1 MSSQTAGNSSQS
13 VRGRG
18 ADLLVRSLTRAGVKV
33 IYSLSG
39 NQIMPVYDACIDAGI
54 RIVHCRHEGAAVFM
68 ADAHAQLTGEVGI
81 ALVTAAPGFANAL
94 GAAYCARMSESPVVI
109 LSGDSPVGR
118 DGDGAF
124 QELDQ
129 NAIAAPLVKL
139 ALRPRKPADLGHM
152 LARAIRAARS
162 GRPGPVQMA
171 LPFDLLNATIAG
183 DAIPAQGDFLAEIRP
198 ADAQALAA
206 ILADLKEA
214 ACPLI
219 LTGPALNASRGRSV
233 LTGLAD
239 RLDLPVIAM
248 ESPRGL
254 KDPALGAL
262 AQALGR
268 ADCVLLLGKAIDFTL
283 NFGEGG
289 TFGAAAQVH
298 VIDPDPAMRDR
309 ARRKLGGKAGLVLD
323 GDAPATA
330 AALSRLAGSGAGSRR
345 LAWRTQVAALLAER
359 VAAPD
364 TGNRISPHAFARAI
378 DRALGRDSDAVLL
391 SDGGEI
397 GQWVQ
402 HLATAPH
409 RIINGPSGAIGGV
422 LCQGIAAKLLK
433 PRARVLAAMGD
444 GTVGFHFAE
453 LDTAAREGANLV
465 VVVGNDGLWNAEHQ
479 IQLRDYGADRLIGCT
494 LAPGRR
500 YDLAAQGL
508 GCAGFH
514 VTQAGDLD
522 GALEAAFRAGRPALV
537 NVEIEGLPAPSL
549 GGGVSGH

>member
-1 MSSQTAGNSSQS
+1 MRPNAAQNARS
-13 VRGRG
+13 RG
-18 ADLLVRSLTRAGVKV
+18 ADLLVQALAQAGVRV

-94 GAAYCARMSESPVVI
+94 GAVYCARMSESPVVI
-109 LSGDSPVGR
+109 LSGDSPVAR

-124 QELDQ
+124 QELNQ
-129 NAIAAPLVKL
+129 AAIAGPLTKL
-139 ALRPRKPADLGHM
+139 ALRPRKASDLGHM
-152 LARAIRAARS
+152 IARAMREARS

-171 LPFDLLNATIAG
+171 LPFDLLNAPATG
-183 DAIPAQGDFLAEIRP
+183 DVVPERTAFQAEPRP
-198 ADAQALAA
+198 ADAQGLAS
-206 ILADLKEA
+206 ILAGLREA
-214 ACPLI
+214 QRPLI
-219 LTGPALNASRGRSV
+219 LTGPALNASRGRAEIAA
-233 LTGLAD
+233 LTEK
-239 RLDLPVIAM
+239 LDLPVIPM

-254 KDPALGAL
+254 KDPALGGLAGLL
-262 AQALGR
+262 AQ
-268 ADCVLLLGKAIDFTL
+268 ADCVLLLGKAVDFTL
-283 NFGEGG
+283 GFAEGG
-289 TFGAAAQVH
+289 VFAGAQRVH

-309 ARRKLGGKAGLVLD
+309 ARRKLGRKAGLVLD
-323 GDAPATA
+323 GDAPASAGALVRFAGNA
-330 AALSRLAGSGAGSRR
+330 APARR
-345 LAWRTQVAALLAER
+345 LAWRASAAAALAER
-359 VAAPD
+359 VAEPD
-364 TGNRISPHAFARAI
+364 TGTRISPYALARAI
-378 DRALGRDSDAVLL
+378 DTSLSTDPDAVLL

-402 HLATAPH
+402 HLASAPA
-409 RIINGPSGAIGGV
+409 RIINGPSGAIGGII
-422 LCQGIAAKLLK
+422 CQGVAAKLLR

-465 VVVGNDGLWNAEHQ
+465 VVVGNDSLWNAEHQ
-479 IQLRDYGADRLIGCT
+479 IQLRDYGADRLIGCA

-500 YDLAAQGL
+500 YDQAAEGL

-514 VTQAGDLD
+514 VTRAADLAS
-522 GALEAAFRAGRPALV
+522 ALEAAFRAGRPALV

-549 GGGVSGH
+549 GGGAAGH

>member
-1 MSSQTAGNSSQS
+1 MQAQATADASQTA
-13 VRGRG
+13 RRRG
-18 ADLLVRSLTRAGVKV
+18 ADLLVQSLARAGVRV
-33 IYSLSG
+33 VYSLSG

-139 ALRPRKPADLGHM
+139 TLRPRKAADLGAM
-152 LARAIRAARS
+152 LALAIRTARS

-171 LPFDLLNATIAG
+171 LPFDLLNAVLP
-183 DAIPAQGDFLAEIRP
+183 DATVPPEADFVAEPRP
-198 ADAQALAA
+198 ADGQGLAA
-206 ILADLKEA
+206 ILADLDGA
-214 ACPLI
+214 GQPLV
-219 LTGPALNASRGRSV
+219 LTGPALNASRGRAI
-233 LTGLAD
+233 LTELSEK
-239 RLDLPVIAM
+239 LDLPVIAM

-262 AQALGR
+262 ADVLAL
-268 ADCVLLLGKAIDFTL
+268 ADRVLLLGKAIDFTL
-283 NFGEGG
+283 GFAEGG
-289 TFGAAAQVH
+289 TFAGAKRVH
-298 VIDPDPAMRDR
+298 VVDPDPAIRDR
-309 ARRKLGGKAGLVLD
+309 ARRKLAGKAGLVLA
-323 GDAPATA
+323 GGAPATA
-330 AALSRLAGSGAGSRR
+330 AALLRHAASGSRNR
-345 LAWRTQVAALLAER
+345 RAGWREKVAGLLAQR

-364 TGNRISPHAFARAI
+364 TGARISPHAFASAI
-378 DRALGRDSDAVLL
+378 NRALAGDPDAVLL

-402 HLATAPH
+402 HLAAAPR

-422 LCQGIAAKLLK
+422 LCQGIAAKLLN
-433 PRARVLAAMGD
+433 PDARVLAAMGD

-453 LDTAAREGANLV
+453 LDTAAREGINLV

-479 IQLRDYGADRLIGCT
+479 IQLRDYGADRLIGCA

-500 YDLAAQGL
+500 YDLAAEGL

-514 VTQAGDLD
+514 VTRVQELD
-522 GALEAAFRAGRPALV
+522 TALEAAFRAGRPALV
-537 NVEIEGLPAPSL
+537 NVQIEGLPAPSL
-549 GGGVSGH
+549 GGGGAGH

>member
-1 MSSQTAGNSSQS
+1 MPAQATTDASQS
-13 VRGRG
+13 ARGRG
-18 ADLLVRSLTRAGVKV
+18 ADLLVQTLARAGVRV

-94 GAAYCARMSESPVVI
+94 GAVYCARMSESPVVI
-109 LSGDSPVGR
+109 LSGDSPIGR

-139 ALRPRKPADLGHM
+139 ALRPRKAADLGAM
-152 LARAIRAARS
+152 LAHAFRTARS

-171 LPFDLLNATIAG
+171 LPFDLLNAVLPYATVPPEA
-183 DAIPAQGDFLAEIRP
+183 DFVAEPRP
-198 ADAQALAA
+198 ADGQGLAA
-206 ILADLKEA
+206 ILADLDGTA
-214 ACPLI
+214 QPLI
-219 LTGPALNASRGRSV
+219 LTGPALNASRGRDI
-233 LTGLAD
+233 LTELSEK
-239 RLDLPVIAM
+239 LDLPVIAM

-262 AQALGR
+262 AEVLAQA
-268 ADCVLLLGKAIDFTL
+268 DQVLLLGKAIDFTL
-283 NFGEGG
+283 GFAEGG
-289 TFGAAAQVH
+289 TFAGANRVH
-298 VIDPDPAMRDR
+298 VVDPDPAMRDR
-309 ARRKLGGKAGLVLD
+309 ARRKLAGKAGLVLD

-330 AALSRLAGSGAGSRR
+330 AALLRQAGDGSGHRR
-345 LAWRTQVAALLAER
+345 LAWRTKVADLLAER
-359 VAAPD
+359 VTEPD
-364 TGNRISPHAFARAI
+364 TGGRISPYFFASAI
-378 DRALGRDSDAVLL
+378 NRALAGDPRAVLL

-402 HLATAPH
+402 HLAAAPR

-422 LCQGIAAKLLK
+422 LCQGIAAKLLN
-433 PRARVLAAMGD
+433 PEARVLAAMGD

-453 LDTAAREGANLV
+453 LDTAAREGIALV

-479 IQLRDYGADRLIGCT
+479 IQLRDYGVDRLIGCA

-500 YDLAAQGL
+500 YDLAAEGL

-514 VTQAGDLD
+514 VTRAEDLD
-522 GALEAAFRAGRPALV
+522 AALLAAFQAGRPALV

-549 GGGVSGH
+549 DGGAAGH